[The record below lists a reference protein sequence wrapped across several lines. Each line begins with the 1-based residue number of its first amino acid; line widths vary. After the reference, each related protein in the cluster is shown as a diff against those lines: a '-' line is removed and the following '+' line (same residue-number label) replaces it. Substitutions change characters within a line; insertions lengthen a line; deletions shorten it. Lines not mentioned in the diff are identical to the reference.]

1 MQSQQDKK
9 EYMMQIIKVTI
20 VSLYYIIYLM
30 LEEWINRWT
39 VLGFILAI
47 VCGITLG
54 ITGLG
59 LITCM
64 FSILMIIYSFANWIH
79 GNNIPGYTTSI
90 LISLIMGGA
99 TLLSLGI
106 IGEYIGKIYLETK
119 NRPRYI
125 IESIVWSESD

>member
-9 EYMMQIIKVTI
+9 EYMMQIIKVSI

-54 ITGLG
+54 DYRSWLNY
-59 LITCM
+59 L
-64 FSILMIIYSFANWIH
+64 
-79 GNNIPGYTTSI
+79 
-90 LISLIMGGA
+90 
-99 TLLSLGI
+99 
-106 IGEYIGKIYLETK
+106 YI
-119 NRPRYI
+119 
-125 IESIVWSESD
+125 

>member
-1 MQSQQDKK
+1 
-9 EYMMQIIKVTI
+9 
-20 VSLYYIIYLM
+20 
-30 LEEWINRWT
+30 
-39 VLGFILAI
+39 
-47 VCGITLG
+47 
-54 ITGLG
+54 
-59 LITCM
+59 
-64 FSILMIIYSFANWIH
+64 MIIYSFVNWIH